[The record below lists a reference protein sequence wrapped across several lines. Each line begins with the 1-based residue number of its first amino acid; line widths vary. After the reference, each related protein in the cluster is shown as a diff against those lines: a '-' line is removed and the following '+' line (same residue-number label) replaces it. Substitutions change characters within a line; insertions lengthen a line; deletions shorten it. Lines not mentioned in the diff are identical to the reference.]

1 MTTGRFAPSPT
12 ADLHIGNL
20 RTALLAWLFARS
32 APGTA
37 HRGPPDGRDERHT
50 AATAHDGRGG
60 FIMRVEDLDP
70 AARRSDISARQ
81 LADVAALGID
91 WDGEVV
97 RQSDRFGLYHQAI
110 DQLTDA
116 GLTYPCWCSRREVA
130 EAANAPNEPGL
141 PEGAYP
147 GTCASLD
154 QRGRAQR
161 AETSDRQPALRLR
174 ANFARVTMHDMVC
187 GEVDGVVDDFVIR
200 RADGVPAYNLA
211 VVVDDADQGVDQVVR
226 GDDLLSSTPRQI
238 LLHHHLG
245 LAVPQYGHVPLVLS
259 PGGGRM
265 AKRGAGTT
273 LGELTAAGMS
283 GDDVVTMMAVSLG
296 MAEPGE
302 TVNAHDLISR
312 FDPGALPR
320 QPWYFTP
327 APGGSREPT

>member
-32 APGTA
+32 ATGPG
-37 HRGPPDGRDERHT
+37 PDGR
-50 AATAHDGRGG
+50 GR

-70 AARRSDISARQ
+70 AARRGDIAARQ

-91 WDGEVV
+91 WDGDVV
-97 RQSDRFGLYHQAI
+97 RQSDRFGLYHRAI
-110 DQLTDA
+110 DQLDAA

-154 QRGRAQR
+154 DEARAQR
-161 AETSDRQPALRLR
+161 ARTSDRQPALRLR
-174 ANFARVTMHDMVC
+174 ANFATVTVHDMVC

-226 GDDLLSSTPRQI
+226 GDDLLSSTPRQV
-238 LLHHHLG
+238 LLQRLLG
-245 LAVPQYGHVPLVLS
+245 LAVPHYGHVPLVLS

-273 LGELTAAGMS
+273 LGELTATGMS
-283 GDDVVTMMAVSLG
+283 GDDVVSMMAVSLG
-296 MAEPGE
+296 MATPGE
-302 TVNAHDLISR
+302 TVTAEVLVDR
-312 FDPGALPR
+312 FDPGTLPR
-320 QPWYFTP
+320 HPWYF
-327 APGGSREPT
+327 APSPDGSR